1 MEMDL
6 RQLRYFVAVAER
18 GGFGAAAS
26 ALNVAQSALSRHIK
40 LLEHEL
46 GGALLERGARGVS
59 PTEAGKVL
67 LARGRWL
74 LGALDDIR
82 AEVLIE
88 NREPSGTVRLGAP
101 SSLADIF
108 YAPLARLFA
117 DRFPK
122 IRLELSDG
130 LTEEMSDRL
139 LKGELDLAIVTAP
152 QKNDHLGYETLVVE
166 Q

>member
-1 MEMDL
+1 MFDMVSISIRDVGGKAMDL

-74 LGALDDIR
+74 LGTLDDIR
-82 AEVLIE
+82 TEVLIE

-101 SSLADIF
+101 STLADNF
-108 YAPLARLFA
+108 YAPLASLFA
-117 DRFPK
+117 ERFPRVK
-122 IRLELSDG
+122 LEFSDG
-130 LTEEMSDRL
+130 LTEEMTDRL
-139 LKGELDLAIVTAP
+139 LKSELDLA
-152 QKNDHLGYETLVVE
+152 
-166 Q
+166 